1 MSKTVPISGWPDGPP
16 PGTNRVPTTIA
27 NVEHMLLHEGIQ
39 VRYNV
44 IKKDMEITIPG
55 EPGTPDNRDNVRM
68 SRIFSRASQHG
79 LSTRHL
85 AEYVQAIGDAHAYN
99 PVADWIGSKP
109 WDGRDRLPEMLAT
122 VTTADDY
129 PVALKA
135 TLLTK
140 WLLSAAA
147 GALKSTAFKARGVLV
162 LQGKQ
167 GIGKTSWIKRLVSDE
182 ALRDE
187 VVRLDHHMD
196 WANKDSLLGAVNN
209 WIVELGELEGTLRR
223 ELPPLKSFV
232 TADVDKVRRPYDRRE
247 SVYPRRTVFAATVND
262 ASFLI
267 DPTGNSRWWT
277 LAVDS
282 LDYLHDIDTQQL
294 FAQLAEVLDGGATW
308 WLTNDEERE
317 LEAWNARHRSISAIA
332 EQVAAAIDT
341 STASKEPSSFM
352 TASEVLRFIG
362 YKQPTNAQAKEC
374 GAALRELYGEP
385 RKRDSLMKWQVR
397 LKSPDAATWV
407 KPKQGP
413 TADEFGMPLLPPED
427 VF

>member
-1 MSKTVPISGWPDGPP
+1 MSKTDPITGWPDGPP
-16 PGTNRVPTTIA
+16 PGSNRVPTTIA
-27 NVEHMLLHEGIQ
+27 NVEHMLRHESID
-39 VRYNV
+39 VRYNI
-44 IKKDMEITIPG
+44 IKKDMEIKIPG

-68 SRIFSRASQHG
+68 SRIVSRAAQHG

-99 PVADWIGSKP
+99 PVADWIASTP
-109 WDGRDRLPEMLAT
+109 WDGCDRIPEMLAT
-122 VTTADDY
+122 VTTAADY
-129 PVALKA
+129 PAALKA

-140 WLLSAAA
+140 WLLSATA
-147 GALKSTAFKARGVLV
+147 GAVKSTAFKARGVLV

-167 GIGKTSWIKRLVSDE
+167 SIGKTSWIKRLVSDE
-182 ALRDE
+182 TLRDE

-277 LAVDS
+277 VAVES
-282 LDYLHDIDTQQL
+282 LDYLHSVDTQQL
-294 FAQLAEVLDGGATW
+294 FAQLAENLDTGATW
-308 WLTNDEERE
+308 WLTHDEERA
-317 LEAWNARHRSISAIA
+317 LEAWNARHRSICAIA
-332 EQVAAAIDT
+332 EQVAGAIDT
-341 STASKEPSSFM
+341 SATSKEPWEYM
-352 TASEVLRFIG
+352 TASDVLRRIG

-374 GAALRELYGEP
+374 GAALREIYGEP
-385 RKRDSLMKWQVR
+385 RKRDSLMKWNVR
-397 LKSPDAATWV
+397 LKGADPATWV
-407 KPKQGP
+407 RPETNIVSDVPG
-413 TADEFGMPLLPPED
+413 LPPAPAED